1 MTRTPKRGDG
11 VGIEFTRGALRGVRL
26 HHDEPDR
33 VHAIA
38 DVPIVDPGD
47 ERSTVD
53 ALVRLRGELGNPVTP
68 TRVAVFPPGAA
79 MQRLD
84 VTGLT
89 GPELNTRRAELED
102 TFDITSTMLIDDGP
116 RRWLLTLAW
125 DTAVIQSIEPLAERA
140 GFVDI
145 AIEPSPV
152 AVSRVV
158 TPTTTWIR
166 RDAADGEAFRLVL
179 RSRVPVAALTDDTV
193 GRVHPGLHVR
203 TAPISSGLFD
213 GHPERGDLA
222 ALMQRV
228 AEGVGGDDEPSS
240 ANLVFGEQAYPA
252 YPPHDIRSA
261 ERQCV
266 ALGAAVGAAGL
277 GGRARPVDVQMP
289 VLADIETER
298 PWAIERL
305 TELSAAAPPAR
316 VGAVK
321 RATARVRPR
330 RRAGPR

>member
-1 MTRTPKRGDG
+1 MTPTPKRGDG
-11 VGIEFTRGALRGVRL
+11 VGIEYTRGGVRAVRL
-26 HHDEPDR
+26 HHEEPDR

-38 DVPIVDPGD
+38 DVPILEPGD

-53 ALVRLRGELGNPVTP
+53 ALVRLRGELGNPVGP
-68 TRVAVFPPGAA
+68 TRVGVFPPGAS

-116 RRWLLTLAW
+116 RRWLLTLDW
-125 DTAVIQSIEPLAERA
+125 DTEVIRSIEPLAERA

-145 AIEPSPV
+145 AVEPSPV
-152 AVSRVV
+152 AICRVV
-158 TPTTTWIR
+158 APTTTWIR

-179 RSRVPVAALTDDTV
+179 RSRMPVAALTDDTV
-193 GRVHPGLHVR
+193 GRVHPGLEVR
-203 TAPISSGLFD
+203 AAPISSGLFD
-213 GHPERGDLA
+213 GHPESGDLA

-228 AEGVGGDDEPSS
+228 ADGVGGDEPGP
-240 ANLVFGEQAYPA
+240 AGLVFGQRAYPA

-277 GGRARPVDVQMP
+277 AGRARPVDVQMP
-289 VLADIETER
+289 VAADIETER

-305 TELSAAAPPAR
+305 TELSESAPPAR